1 MPNKELAYRVLDDIE
16 NKRFNWDQG
25 SWVRGRV
32 LDSPAEE
39 NECGTSYCFA
49 GRVAALSDRKQIY
62 ETRGI
67 IQIKKTRDAVKKSS
81 FFVALPG
88 EEPDMVS
95 WRSGYTTFHDSYART
110 TNHLPWDTRRTGRD
124 ERLYVVEDGK
134 FVRYYGDAVHASHAA
149 ERDLGISRREAHN
162 LFSGANTFSELVD
175 RVHAIFGEREEA

>member
-1 MPNKELAYRVLDDIE
+1 MPNKELAYRVLDDIK

-25 SWVRGRV
+25 TWVGGRV

-49 GRVAALSDRKQIY
+49 GRVAALSGRKQLY

-67 IQIKKTRDAVKKSS
+67 IQIKKTRDAVRKSS

-95 WRSGYTTFHDSYART
+95 RRSGYTAFYDTDASSM
-110 TNHLPWDTRRTGRD
+110 NQIPWDMRRTGRD
-124 ERLYVVEDGK
+124 ERFYVVEDGK
-134 FVRYYGDAVHASHAA
+134 FVRYYGDAVHASGAA
-149 ERDLGISRREAHN
+149 RRDLGISPEEAHT
-162 LFSGANTFSELVD
+162 LFAASNTLDHLIHTVD
-175 RVHAIFGEREEA
+175 EIFH